1 MTDDRSRLV
10 RALAALAVAAAL
22 TTLAVGCGTAST
34 SGLRTPASSDAAAP
48 TDAASG
54 SIDEPVEEDSAVPD
68 LPTLAPVP
76 DDVKASAGCDK
87 AYRVWMDWWQASVDV
102 VDPNDPNAAASAL
115 PSGDPDKIER
125 AVFEKCSLIDIAAA
139 NRDHPITLDP
149 DEGPVPFIDDDV
161 IAFVAGMCDDDS
173 DIIGDT
179 ALCQALPSPTP

>member
-1 MTDDRSRLV
+1 M
-10 RALAALAVAAAL
+10 
-22 TTLAVGCGTAST
+22 
-34 SGLRTPASSDAAAP
+34 
-48 TDAASG
+48 
-54 SIDEPVEEDSAVPD
+54 E
-68 LPTLAPVP
+68 
-76 DDVKASAGCDK
+76 
-87 AYRVWMDWWQASVDV
+87 WWQASVDV

-115 PSGDPDKIER
+115 PSGDPDKVER

-179 ALCQALPSPTP
+179 ALCEALPSPTP